1 MMDRL
6 DCAVVGA
13 GVVGLA
19 CARAMSLAGRE
30 VVILE
35 REDAI
40 GTQTSARNSEVIHA
54 GIHYPPQSAKARLCV
69 RGRAMLYDYCAS
81 HGIACRRDGK
91 LIVATDQSQVG
102 ALETVARNAR
112 NSGVSDLQG
121 LSARQAKALEP
132 NISCAA
138 GLFSPSTG
146 LVDSHALM
154 LAFLGD
160 AEASGAMLALGSPV
174 KRGRTDPDGIVLE
187 VAGAEP
193 TTIKANVV
201 INSAGLWA
209 QSVAGAFDGLPEK
222 TIPPGHFARGVYFT
236 LSGKQPFSRPIYPV
250 PEPGG
255 LGCHYTLDLGGR
267 GKFGPDVEWVDDI
280 DYTVDPA
287 RSANFYSAIRRFWPD
302 LPDGALQ
309 PGYAGIRPKL
319 SGPGESASDF
329 LIQGPGAH
337 GIRGLINLYGIESPG
352 LTSSLA
358 IAEEVRKMLEASS

>member
-1 MMDRL
+1 MIDRL
-6 DCAVVGA
+6 DCAVIGA

-19 CARAMSLAGRE
+19 CARAMSQAGRE

-81 HGIACRRDGK
+81 HGVACRRDGK
-91 LIVATDQSQVG
+91 LVVASSESQLST
-102 ALETVARNAR
+102 LEAVARNAR
-112 NSGVSDLQG
+112 NSGVSDLQR
-121 LSARQAKALEP
+121 LSARQALELEP

-154 LAFLGD
+154 LALLGD
-160 AEASGAMLALGSPV
+160 AESGGAMLALGSPV
-174 KRGRTDPDGIVLE
+174 IRGQASRDGIVLE
-187 VAGAEP
+187 VAGAAP
-193 TTIKANVV
+193 TTIKADIV

-209 QSVAGAFDGLPEK
+209 QSLAGVFDGLPK
-222 TIPPGHFARGVYFT
+222 KSIPPGHFARGVYFT

-255 LGCHYTLDLGGR
+255 LGCHYTLDLGGQ

-287 RSANFYSAIRRFWPD
+287 RSVNFYSAIRRYWPD

-309 PGYAGIRPKL
+309 PGYAGVRPKL
-319 SGPGESASDF
+319 SGPGEAASDF
-329 LIQGPGAH
+329 LIQGPDAH
-337 GIRGLINLYGIESPG
+337 GVPGLVNLYGIESPG

-358 IAEEVRKMLEASS
+358 IAEEVLQLLQARC